1 MRRSNKLKVP
11 PAVRAAARQA
21 VKTQEIKGLGKPKLQ
36 VTDGV
41 AASQMRQQFREQKRP
56 KWLFRAGDMVRVRNP
71 NNILENVL
79 GMVISIDE
87 AYETLTLTTPAGML
101 TVYCKTVKL
110 VDRLE
115 DSCDDSNE

>member
-21 VKTQEIKGLGKPKLQ
+21 VNTQEIKGLGKPKLQ

-71 NNILENVL
+71 NNVLENVL
-79 GMVISIDE
+79 GMVISVDLE
-87 AYETLTLTTPAGML
+87 YETLTLTTPAGML

-115 DSCDDSNE
+115 DPCVDPTE

>member
-21 VKTQEIKGLGKPKLQ
+21 VNTQEIKGLGKPKLR

-41 AASQMRQQFREQKRP
+41 AASQMRQQFRDQKRP

-71 NNILENVL
+71 NNLL
-79 GMVISIDE
+79 GMVISIDQV
-87 AYETLTLTTPAGML
+87 YETLTLTTPAGML
-101 TVYCKTVKL
+101 TVYCKTAKL

-115 DSCDDSNE
+115 DPCDDTSE

>member
-11 PAVRAAARQA
+11 PAVRAAARQTA
-21 VKTQEIKGLGKPKLQ
+21 KAQGVTGLGKPKLQ

-41 AASQMRQQFREQKRP
+41 AASQMRQQFRDQKRP

-79 GMVISIDE
+79 GMVISIDD
-87 AYETLTLTTPAGML
+87 AYETLTLTTSAGML

-115 DSCDDSNE
+115 DPCDDTSE

>member
-11 PAVRAAARQA
+11 PAVRAAARQTA
-21 VKTQEIKGLGKPKLQ
+21 KAQGVTGLGKPKLK

-41 AASQMRQQFREQKRP
+41 AASQMRQQFRDQKRP

-87 AYETLTLTTPAGML
+87 AYETLTLTTSAGML
-101 TVYCKTVKL
+101 TVYCKTAKL

-115 DSCDDSNE
+115 DPCDDTSE

>member
-11 PAVRAAARQA
+11 PAVRQAARQVA
-21 VKTQEIKGLGKPKLQ
+21 RQEGIKGLGKPKLQ
-36 VTDGV
+36 MTDGV
-41 AASQMRQQFREQKRP
+41 AASKMREQFRDQKRP

-101 TVYCKTVKL
+101 TVYCKTAKL

-115 DSCDDSNE
+115 DPCDDASE

>member
-11 PAVRAAARQA
+11 PAVRAAARQTA
-21 VKTQEIKGLGKPKLQ
+21 KAQGVTGLGKPKLK
-36 VTDGV
+36 VTDGM
-41 AASQMRQQFREQKRP
+41 AASQMRQQFRDQKRP

-79 GMVISIDE
+79 GMVISIDLE
-87 AYETLTLTTPAGML
+87 YETLTLTTPAGML

-115 DSCDDSNE
+115 DPCDDPAE

>member
-11 PAVRAAARQA
+11 PAVRAAARQTA
-21 VKTQEIKGLGKPKLQ
+21 KTQGVTGLGKPKLQ

-41 AASQMRQQFREQKRP
+41 AASQMRQQFRDQKRP

-87 AYETLTLTTPAGML
+87 AYETLTLTTSAGML

-115 DSCDDSNE
+115 DPCDDTSE

>member
-11 PAVRAAARQA
+11 PAVRAAAKSA
-21 VKTQEIKGLGKPKLQ
+21 VKAQGVVGVGKPKLQ

-41 AASQMRQQFREQKRP
+41 AASQMRQQFRDQKRH

-71 NNILENVL
+71 NNVMENVL
-79 GMVISIDE
+79 GMVISIDLV
-87 AYETLTLTTPAGML
+87 YETLTLTSPVGML
-101 TVYCKTVKL
+101 IVYCKTVKL

-115 DSCDDSNE
+115 DPCDDPSV

>member
-11 PAVRAAARQA
+11 PAVRAAARQTA
-21 VKTQEIKGLGKPKLQ
+21 KAQGVTGLGKPKLQ

-41 AASQMRQQFREQKRP
+41 AASQMRQQFRDQKRP

-87 AYETLTLTTPAGML
+87 AYETLTLTTSAGML

-115 DSCDDSNE
+115 DPCDDTSE

>member
-11 PAVRAAARQA
+11 PAVRAAARQTA
-21 VKTQEIKGLGKPKLQ
+21 KAQGVTGLGKPKLK
-36 VTDGV
+36 VTDGM
-41 AASQMRQQFREQKRP
+41 AASQMRQQFRDQKRP

-101 TVYCKTVKL
+101 TVYCKTAKL

-115 DSCDDSNE
+115 DPCDDPSE

>member
-11 PAVRAAARQA
+11 PAVRAAAKSA
-21 VKTQEIKGLGKPKLQ
+21 VKAQGVAGVGKPKLQ
-36 VTDGV
+36 VTDVV
-41 AASQMRQQFREQKRP
+41 AASQMRQQFRDQHRP

-71 NNILENVL
+71 NNVMENVL
-79 GMVISIDE
+79 GMVISIDL
-87 AYETLTLTTPAGML
+87 AYETLTLTSSAGML

-115 DSCDDSNE
+115 DPCDDPSV

>member
-11 PAVRAAARQA
+11 PAVRAAARQTA
-21 VKTQEIKGLGKPKLQ
+21 KAQGVTGLGKPKLQ

-41 AASQMRQQFREQKRP
+41 AASQMRQQFRDQKRP
-56 KWLFRAGDMVRVRNP
+56 KWLFRAGDIVRVRNP

-87 AYETLTLTTPAGML
+87 AYETLTLTTSAGML

-115 DSCDDSNE
+115 DPCDDTSE

>member
-21 VKTQEIKGLGKPKLQ
+21 VKTQEIKGLGKPKLR

-41 AASQMRQQFREQKRP
+41 AASQMRQQFRDQKRP
-56 KWLFRAGDMVRVRNP
+56 KWLFREGDMVRVKNP
-71 NNILENVL
+71 QNILESLL
-79 GMVISIDE
+79 GMVISIDQ

-101 TVYCKTVKL
+101 TVHCKMAKL
-110 VDRLE
+110 VDRL
-115 DSCDDSNE
+115 DDPCDDASE

>member
-11 PAVRAAARQA
+11 PAVRAAARQTA
-21 VKTQEIKGLGKPKLQ
+21 KAQGVTGLGKPKLK

-41 AASQMRQQFREQKRP
+41 AASQMRQQFRDQKRP

-87 AYETLTLTTPAGML
+87 AYETLTLTTSAGML

-115 DSCDDSNE
+115 DPCDDTSE

>member
-11 PAVRAAARQA
+11 PAVRAAAKSA
-21 VKTQEIKGLGKPKLQ
+21 VKAQGVSGVGKPKLQ
-36 VTDGV
+36 VTDVV
-41 AASQMRQQFREQKRP
+41 AASQMRQQFRDQHRP

-71 NNILENVL
+71 NNVMENVL
-79 GMVISIDE
+79 GMVISIDL
-87 AYETLTLTTPAGML
+87 AYETLTLTSSAGML

-115 DSCDDSNE
+115 DPCDDTSE

>member
-11 PAVRAAARQA
+11 PAVRAAARQTA
-21 VKTQEIKGLGKPKLQ
+21 KAQGVTGLGKPKLQ

-87 AYETLTLTTPAGML
+87 AYETLTLTTSAGML

-115 DSCDDSNE
+115 DPCDDTSE

>member
-21 VKTQEIKGLGKPKLQ
+21 VKTQEIKGLGKPKLR

-41 AASQMRQQFREQKRP
+41 AASQMRQQFRDQKRP
-56 KWLFRAGDMVRVRNP
+56 KWLFREGDMVRVKNP
-71 NNILENVL
+71 QNVLENVL
-79 GMVISIDE
+79 GMVISIDQ

-101 TVYCKTVKL
+101 TVHCKTVKL
-110 VDRLE
+110 VDRLD
-115 DSCDDSNE
+115 DSCDNPTE

>member
-11 PAVRAAARQA
+11 PAVRAAAKSA
-21 VKTQEIKGLGKPKLQ
+21 VKAQGVSGIGKPKLQ

-71 NNILENVL
+71 NNVMENVL
-79 GMVISIDE
+79 GMVTSIDLV
-87 AYETLTLTTPAGML
+87 YETLTLTSPVGML

-115 DSCDDSNE
+115 DPCDDPNV